1 MLLLKILL
9 GALVIGGEYLVHS
22 GKIRPIDWLEY
33 NEIIPAA
40 PIILNVIHYGIL
52 GVLVFLILAG
62 PELFSG
68 HLLSDIGDLIIA
80 CLIIGIPLDLLE
92 SQTEMDLE
100 GCISFIV
107 YVVIII
113 FIWDLF
119 WDNAIKLFGAD
130 LIAIAVEYVI
140 ALIMYILLKPKQDQL
155 EKERAEARWRRAEE
169 AKKQA
174 EEQRRQK
181 EEWERQRREEREQ
194 RRNQLQ
200 SQIDDLN
207 NRIYVKRNAL
217 FDEVSKAIVNQ
228 DMLTATEFN
237 QMVAS
242 ANYKTEQ
249 HGSMADFLQD
259 LLFIFNDQAFSFTD
273 EQKAGLHNTLD
284 QIKGQS
290 GEDVVASYLVWRSDC
305 IVLRSL
311 DIPFKYANGKQGT
324 NQLDVMCLMPSGI
337 YILEVKHW
345 INWQLLEDNVHIHW
359 AKKGNNKLVFEYH
372 REDAKPEIESF
383 PHKDGQRTVVD
394 QISDHVQA
402 VKELLE
408 NNGLGELTKYV
419 NGWLVIGVD
428 KTEQV
433 TVQSVPGSP
442 QIYLPWNLY
451 NGMTQEKETVL
462 SEDQLSKVK
471 QLLLVNNQREKKYPY
486 TYLIPTEK
494 MLALMYDG
502 GEHQLLRMMNEV
514 DVLKENLNSIE

>member
-9 GALVIGGEYLVHS
+9 GALVIDGEYLVHS
-22 GKIRPIDWLEY
+22 GRIRPIDWLEY

-40 PIILNVIHYGIL
+40 PTILNIIHYGIL

-68 HLLSDIGDLIIA
+68 HLLSDIGNLIIA
-80 CLIIGIPLDLLE
+80 GLIIGIPLVFLE
-92 SQTEMDLE
+92 SAMDIDLE
-100 GCISFIV
+100 GCWSLIV
-107 YVVIII
+107 YVAIII
-113 FIWDLF
+113 FMWNLF

-130 LIAIAVEYVI
+130 LIAMAVECVIAV
-140 ALIMYILLKPKQDQL
+140 IMYAILKPKQGQL
-155 EKERAEARWRRAEE
+155 EKERAEAQRKRAEE
-169 AKKQA
+169 ARKQA
-174 EEQRRQK
+174 EKQRRQQ

-242 ANYKTEQ
+242 ANHKTEQ

-383 PHKDGQRTVVD
+383 PHEDGQRTVVD

-514 DVLKENLNSIE
+514 GVLKEKLDSIE

>member
-1 MLLLKILL
+1 MLLLKILM
-9 GALVIGGEYLVHS
+9 GALAISLEYLVHS
-22 GKIRPIDWLEY
+22 GRIRSIDWLEY

-52 GVLVFLILAG
+52 AVLVFLILAG

-68 HLLSDIGDLIIA
+68 HLLSDIGDLIVA
-80 CLIIGIPLDLLE
+80 GLIIGIPLVFLE
-92 SQTEMDLE
+92 AQTEMDLE

-107 YVVIII
+107 YVFIII
-113 FIWDLF
+113 FIWNLF

-169 AKKQA
+169 ARKKA

-181 EEWERQRREEREQ
+181 EEWERQQRKERAE

-200 SQIDDLN
+200 GQIN
-207 NRIYVKRNAL
+207 NLDKQIYAKRNAL
-217 FDEVSKAIVNQ
+217 FGEVSKAIVNQ

-237 QMVAS
+237 EMVAL
-242 ANYKTEQ
+242 ANRKVERW
-249 HGSMADFLQD
+249 GSIVDFLQD

-273 EQKAGLHNTLD
+273 EQKTGLHHTLD

-290 GEDVVASYLVWRSDC
+290 GEDVVASYLTWRSDC

-324 NQLDVMCLMPSGI
+324 NQLDVVCLMPSGI

-345 INWQLLEDNVHIHW
+345 INWLLMEDSVFIHW

-383 PHKDGQRTVVD
+383 PHEDGQRTVVD
-394 QISDHVQA
+394 QINDHVQA
-402 VKELLE
+402 VKELLK
-408 NNGLGELTKYV
+408 NNGLGELAKYV

-428 KTEQV
+428 KTERV

-451 NGMTQEKETVL
+451 SGMTQEKESVL
-462 SEDQLSKVK
+462 SDNQLFKAK
-471 QLLLVNNQREKKYPY
+471 QLLLANNQREKKYLY
-486 TYLIPTEK
+486 TYLMPTEK

-514 DVLKENLNSIE
+514 DVLKEELESIK